1 MMTGLDA
8 STLNNLQLNAGVFL
22 KDFDYRPYKDAAA
35 LRAAL
40 AAAAREP
47 ANRIGATRG
56 GGTFRC
62 VPVTREI
69 EADGK
74 RYAFVGST
82 VVDSWDI
89 RLSTTLLEATPGN
102 FRLAMGCADAA
113 QDSSVTRLTLRT
125 APRPGDYVRSLVWV
139 GETGQGFVL
148 IDLKNA
154 LNTAGLT
161 LTFTDKGEGT
171 IPLEL
176 RAHQDG
182 VADLDEAPVTVL
194 LIGGGA

>member
-8 STLNNLQLNAGVFL
+8 SSLKHLQLNAGIFL
-22 KDFDYRPYKDAAA
+22 KDFDYSGFKDAAS
-35 LRAAL
+35 LRAAIAS
-40 AAAAREP
+40 AAKNP
-47 ANRIGATRG
+47 LNRIGATRG

-82 VVDSWDI
+82 VIDAWDI

-102 FRLAMGCADAA
+102 FRLAMGCADAHEEG
-113 QDSSVTRLTLRT
+113 SVVRLTLRT
-125 APRPGDYVRSLVWV
+125 APREGDYTRSLVWV
-139 GETGQGFVL
+139 GDTGQGFVL

-171 IPLEL
+171 IPLEM

-182 VADLDEAPVTVL
+182 VADVDAAPVTVL
-194 LIGGGA
+194 LIGGDA

>member
-1 MMTGLDA
+1 MITGLDA
-8 STLNNLQLNAGVFL
+8 SSLHNLQLNAGIFL
-22 KDFDYRPYKDAAA
+22 KEFDYRAFRDAAA

-40 AAAAREP
+40 AEAAKDP

-69 EADGK
+69 EADGM

-82 VVDSWDI
+82 VYDAWDI

-102 FRLAMGCADAA
+102 FRLAMGCADIA
-113 QDSSVTRLTLRT
+113 QDGSVARVTLRT

-154 LNTAGLT
+154 LNTAGLN
-161 LTFTDKGEGT
+161 LTFSDKGEGT
-171 IPLEL
+171 IPIEMH
-176 RAHQDG
+176 AHQDAVG
-182 VADLDEAPVTVL
+182 DADQAPVKVL
-194 LIGGGA
+194 VIG